1 MAPNKHD
8 EIGSLRSVPL
18 FAALSDAALDG
29 LVRQCHTIRRAA
41 GTVLFG
47 PAQPA
52 ERFFVVLGGRV
63 KVYKLSPRG
72 DEQILHLFGPG
83 EALAEAAVLAG
94 GNYPAFAEVI
104 EDAALLAVWRQ
115 ELRRAVAADPELA
128 LGMLAGMSAKLIEF
142 ARLIEELSLKDVP
155 ARLAAALLR
164 MHRQAGG
171 PTFRLEQTKRDL
183 AGQIGTVPET
193 LSRALGRLKAA
204 KLVQVRGRQITILD
218 PKGLEKTA
226 RQE

>member
-1 MAPNKHD
+1 MNPRKTYQPA
-8 EIGSLRSVPL
+8 SLRSVPL
-18 FAALSDAALDG
+18 FAVLSEEALDG
-29 LVRQCHTIRRAA
+29 LLRQCPTLRRPA

-47 PAQPA
+47 PAQEA
-52 ERFFVVLGGRV
+52 GRFFVVLEGRV

-104 EDAALLAVWRQ
+104 KDAALLAVGRQ
-115 ELRRAVAADPELA
+115 ELRRAVATDPELA

-164 MHRQAGG
+164 MSRQAGG
-171 PTFRLEQTKRDL
+171 ATFRLEQTKRDL
-183 AGQIGTVPET
+183 AGQIGTAAET
-193 LSRALGRLKAA
+193 LSRVLGRLKAA
-204 KLVQVRGRQITILD
+204 GLVQVRGRQITILD
-218 PKGLEKTA
+218 PQGLEELA
-226 RQE
+226 GQE

>member
-1 MAPNKHD
+1 MTSGKHD
-8 EIGSLRSVPL
+8 EPASLRSVPL
-18 FAALSDAALDG
+18 FAALSAATLDG
-29 LVRQCHTIRRAA
+29 LLRQCSKLRRRA

-52 ERFFVVLGGRV
+52 ERFFVVLKGRV

-72 DEQILHLFGPG
+72 DGQVLHIFGPG

-104 EDAALLAVWRQ
+104 EDADLLAVGRK

-128 LGMLAGMSAKLIEF
+128 LGMLAGMAAKLIEF
-142 ARLIEELSLKDVP
+142 ARLIEDLSLKDVP

-164 MHRQAGG
+164 MSRQAGG
-171 PTFRLEQTKRDL
+171 ATFRLEQTKRDL

-193 LSRALGRLKAA
+193 LSRALGRLRAA
-204 KLVQVRGRQITILD
+204 GLVRVRGRQITILD
-218 PKGLEKTA
+218 PQGLEELA
-226 RQE
+226 RQG

>member
-1 MAPNKHD
+1 MTSAKHD
-8 EIGSLRSVPL
+8 ESASLRSVPL
-18 FAALSDAALDG
+18 FAALSGEALDG
-29 LVRQCHTIRRAA
+29 LLRQCQKLRRRA

-72 DEQILHLFGPG
+72 DEQILHIFGPG

-94 GNYPAFAEVI
+94 GNYPAFAEVLD
-104 EDAALLAVWRQ
+104 EADLLAVGRQ
-115 ELRRAVAADPELA
+115 EMRRAVAANPELA
-128 LGMLAGMSAKLIEF
+128 LGMLAGMAAKLIEF
-142 ARLIEELSLKDVP
+142 ARMIEDLSLKDVP

-171 PTFRLEQTKRDL
+171 ATFRLQQTKRDL
-183 AGQIGTVPET
+183 AAQIGTVPET
-193 LSRALGRLKAA
+193 LSRVLGRLKAA
-204 KLVQVRGRQITILD
+204 GLVQVRGRQITILD
-218 PKGLEKTA
+218 PQGLEKLA
-226 RQE
+226 GQQ

>member
-1 MAPNKHD
+1 MTSGKHD
-8 EIGSLRSVPL
+8 QVGSLRSVPL

-29 LVRQCHTIRRAA
+29 LLRQCHTLRRPA

-47 PAQPA
+47 PAQGA
-52 ERFFVVLGGRV
+52 ERFFVVLEGRV

-72 DEQILHLFGPG
+72 EEQILHIFGPG

-94 GNYPAFAEVI
+94 GNYPAFAEAI
-104 EDAALLAVWRQ
+104 EDAALLAVGRQ

-128 LGMLAGMSAKLIEF
+128 LAMLAGMSAKLIEF
-142 ARLIEELSLKDVP
+142 ARMIEDLSLKDVP

-164 MHRQAGG
+164 MGRQAGSR
-171 PTFRLEQTKRDL
+171 TFRLEQTKRDL
-183 AGQIGTVPET
+183 AGQIGTVAET

-204 KLVQVRGRQITILD
+204 GLVQVRGRQITILD
-218 PKGLEKTA
+218 PQGLEKLA
-226 RQE
+226 GQG

>member
-1 MAPNKHD
+1 
-8 EIGSLRSVPL
+8 
-18 FAALSDAALDG
+18 
-29 LVRQCHTIRRAA
+29 
-41 GTVLFG
+41 VLFG

-52 ERFFVVLGGRV
+52 ERFFVVLEGRV

-94 GNYPAFAEVI
+94 GNYPAFAEVT
-104 EDAALLAVWRQ
+104 ERAALLAVGRQ
-115 ELRRAVAADPELA
+115 ELRRAMAADPDLA

-164 MHRQAGG
+164 MSRQADSR
-171 PTFRLEQTKRDL
+171 TFRMEQTKRDL
-183 AGQIGTVPET
+183 AGQIGIAAET
-193 LSRALGRLKAA
+193 LSRALARLKAA

-218 PKGLEKTA
+218 PQGLEKVA
-226 RQE
+226 AQD